1 MQTPS
6 IDLSKIKFQSY
17 SWSFGTTSFRVKE
30 LNYKNEFL
38 LIYLM
43 EFKKIHSDWNP
54 ATQAEFYDYL
64 KEKEFITGN
73 AGDKAKDARQKTS
86 GLHDLGLVYPKRNLS
101 PVGEMI
107 LANLNS
113 EDFIIVNDFGIATD
127 SYIYL
132 FQLLKFTATIEN
144 SEVSLTSTNFK
155 PFIRLIRLLCYFEYL
170 TQDEFTYIIPLL
182 YYNNAENQLIVDIQT
197 LRNYEK
203 SIDEILLG
211 VIWSMPN
218 YQEAFKFFQN
228 QNSIT
233 LNDISTIN
241 MSRKGTS
248 YDGEVFDIY
257 EKIDK
262 VINNK
267 NNANILELWEASDTK
282 WRSYLFKADTKI
294 TNLKT
299 GDASIFLLPT
309 FLVAIGNNDD
319 TRKFF
324 FETNHLIRW
333 KNNLKDYQDLNKRYV
348 KLADLISFKDN
359 KLTLDLF
366 AKVYFK
372 LAFAGLDEKTAFK
385 NELLSGENLY
395 KFIELKELLVNPPE
409 ITEVLDKLKTD
420 YGIELETRAEIQDYF
435 KDERVKKFNALIH
448 EKFTVNKLIDFLSKF
463 EQRGASDKK
472 IKEAITDEATIP
484 TLFEYVVGIAW
495 YILSDRKVNI
505 LESLNLSLDIDLLPK
520 SHASGGQ
527 ADIVYQYK
535 ESPNIPKHSLL
546 IEATL
551 SDSTTQRRMELE
563 PVSRH
568 LYNTIKE
575 SCNLADY
582 AILVSTTIH
591 PSILSDFRGRKNQE
605 TSLDG
610 EFYVDGLKILPLD
623 TNMIKSMLHN
633 KLNYDSIYQILDDAH
648 QSEVPLKNGW
658 YKNTL
663 QDKFPF

>member
-6 IDLSKIKFQSY
+6 IDLAKIKFQSY

-30 LNYKNEFL
+30 LNYKNELL
-38 LIYLM
+38 LIYLR
-43 EFKKIHSDWNP
+43 EFKRIHSDWNP
-54 ATQAEFYDYL
+54 AKQSEFYDYL

-113 EDFIIVNDFGIATD
+113 EDFTIANDFGIATD

-132 FQLLKFTATIEN
+132 LQLLKFTATIEN

-155 PFIRLIRLLCYFEYL
+155 PFIRLIRLLCHFKYL

-182 YYNNAENQLIVDIQT
+182 YYNNAENQLIADIQT
-197 LRNYEK
+197 LRNNEK

-218 YQEAFKFFQN
+218 YQEAFKFFQK

-248 YDGEVFDIY
+248 YDGEAFDIY
-257 EKIDK
+257 EKIVK
-262 VINNK
+262 VVNNK

-372 LAFAGLDEKTAFK
+372 LAFAGLEEKTAFK

-435 KDERVKKFNALIH
+435 KDERVKKFNALID
-448 EKFTVNKLIDFLSKF
+448 ERFTVDKLIDFLSKF

-484 TLFEYVVGIAW
+484 TLFEYVIGIAW

-535 ESPNIPKHSLL
+535 ANQNTPEHTLL

-575 SCNLADY
+575 SRNLADY

-633 KLNYDSIYQILDDAH
+633 KLNYDSIYQILDNAH